1 MLGFGAADLDL
12 LLATYLY
19 PFFRVLALLTSA
31 PLVSHRSVPR
41 RVRIGLAVLLTL
53 LVAPTL
59 PPTGSVSPFSGAG
72 VLLIL
77 QQILV
82 GAALGFAMQVAFAA
96 IGLAGD
102 MIGLQMGLSFANF
115 VDPQHSGQSPVLGM
129 YLGLLATLIFLAI
142 DGHLF
147 LIQALAES
155 FRLAPIGPEALWGN
169 RWTGLVAW
177 GGELFRIGLH
187 LALPVLAAMLAVNIA
202 LGVLTRAAPQLNLF
216 SIGFPISLIAGLAM
230 LALLLPYLG
239 GPIQTVLLEAL
250 QVPLR

>member
-1 MLGFGAADLDL
+1 MLTLTSGQLEAMMGAFLW
-12 LLATYLY
+12 
-19 PFFRVLALLTSA
+19 PFVRVLALIMSA
-31 PLVSHRSVPR
+31 PVLGHRSVPR
-41 RVRIGLAVLLTL
+41 RVKVGLAALVTI
-53 LVAPTL
+53 LVAPGL
-59 PPTGSVSPFSGAG
+59 PTPPPISEQGAF
-72 VLLIL
+72 LIL
-77 QQILV
+77 AQQMLI
-82 GAALGFAMQVAFAA
+82 GIALGFSMHVAFGAVQ
-96 IGLAGD
+96 LAGD

-129 YLGLLATLIFLAI
+129 DLGLLATLIFLSI

>member
-1 MLGFGAADLDL
+1 MLTLTSAQVEAMMGAFLW
-12 LLATYLY
+12 
-19 PFFRVLALLTSA
+19 PFVRVLALVMSA
-31 PLVSHRSVPR
+31 PVLGHRSVPR
-41 RVRIGLAVLLTL
+41 RVKVGLAALVTI
-53 LVAPTL
+53 LVAPGL
-59 PPTGSVSPFSGAG
+59 PASPPISQEGAF
-72 VLLIL
+72 LIL
-77 QQILV
+77 AQQMLI
-82 GAALGFAMQVAFAA
+82 GIALGFSMHVAFGAVQ
-96 IGLAGD
+96 LAGD

-129 YLGLLATLIFLAI
+129 YLGLMATLIFLSI

-216 SIGFPISLIAGLAM
+216 SIGFPVSLIAGLAM

>member
-1 MLGFGAADLDL
+1 MLTLTSGQLEAMMGAFLW
-12 LLATYLY
+12 
-19 PFFRVLALLTSA
+19 PFVRVLALIMSA
-31 PLVSHRSVPR
+31 PVLGHRSVPR
-41 RVRIGLAVLLTL
+41 RVKVGLAALVTI
-53 LVAPTL
+53 LVAPGL
-59 PPTGSVSPFSGAG
+59 PTPPPISEQGAF
-72 VLLIL
+72 LIL
-77 QQILV
+77 AQQMLI
-82 GAALGFAMQVAFAA
+82 GIALGFSMHVAFGAVQ
-96 IGLAGD
+96 LAGD

-129 YLGLLATLIFLAI
+129 YLGLLATLIFLSI